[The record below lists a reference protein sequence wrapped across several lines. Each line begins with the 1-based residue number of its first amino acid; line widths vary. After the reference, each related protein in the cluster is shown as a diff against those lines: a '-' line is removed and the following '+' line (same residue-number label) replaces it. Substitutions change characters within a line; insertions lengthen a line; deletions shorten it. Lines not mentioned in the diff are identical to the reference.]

1 METLDSLMQAQ
12 LDLGGVAFPEARDM
26 HMEVIDTDGLVWMS
40 IEVVTQSDFDNLT
53 LDDSLRP
60 VGGVGVGVAAMDA
73 ALFKH
78 SPSTEGKPMRER
90 IIDGHRFI
98 NVAIPGRPAPLSDG
112 LFEIMVNKAHVLGYK
127 AGRTLAILSLP
138 EGDFVEVV
146 GDADHDDQMVLPQGG
161 SLGKIE
167 LKRPWIVDLP
177 TPTKTIWQFGAKM
190 RSFQGPVILPE
201 GCFNANN

>member
-12 LDLGGVAFPEARDM
+12 LNLGGVAIPGARDM
-26 HMEVIDTDGLVWMS
+26 HIEVIDTEGLVWMS
-40 IEVVTQSDFDNLT
+40 VEVVTQSDFDNLT

-78 SPSTEGKPMRER
+78 SPSAEGKPMRER
-90 IIDGHRFI
+90 IIDGRRFI
-98 NVAIPGRPAPLSDG
+98 NVAIPGQPAPLSDG
-112 LFEIMVNKAHVLGYK
+112 MFEIMVNKAHVLGYK

-138 EGDFVEVV
+138 EGDFVEVA

-161 SLGKIE
+161 SLRKIE

-201 GCFNANN
+201 GCLNANN